1 MQLHIWY
8 HQLNHSNSMDYYIT
22 KQVQQ
27 FSAQGFQEVSLDFTL
42 SAIDDG
48 HQASVRLNADG
59 HVSYLQADSDNL
71 HHAVDNVLHMVDNRL
86 RKERSK
92 DGLDALLPTAEAC

>member
-8 HQLNHSNSMDYYIT
+8 HQLNHSNSLDYYIT

-27 FSAQGFQEVSLDFTL
+27 FNHQGFQIINLDFTL
-42 SAIDDG
+42 SAVDQG

-59 HVSYLQADSDNL
+59 HISYLHSDSDNL
-71 HHAVDNVLHMVDNRL
+71 HHAVNNVLQMVSGRL
-86 RKERSK
+86 NKERTK
-92 DGLDALLPTAEAC
+92 YGLDSFLPTAQAS